1 MLFINHLLF
10 REILYV
16 WVGILLLSVR
26 CFGVFKFVYILQT
39 PQVQL
44 NSPVVMSTGP
54 AELGVHLRKQNL
66 ADVHLLYPNRV
77 GADLAIPLL
86 FVPPPAHFSILR
98 QHCPFMVQAIK

>member
-1 MLFINHLLF
+1 M
-10 REILYV
+10 
-16 WVGILLLSVR
+16 
-26 CFGVFKFVYILQT
+26 
-39 PQVQL
+39 QL

-86 FVPPPAHFSILR
+86 FVPPPPPPPIFRFYASTAHLWSR
-98 QHCPFMVQAIK
+98 Q